1 MTLKKI
7 CILGGTG
14 FVGRHLARGLARQG
28 YQIKILSRR
37 REDARSILVLPSV
50 TVVPGNVYNSDFL
63 QRQFHDHDVVI
74 NLVGV
79 LHDSRRSNRG
89 FEDAHIK
96 LPKMVVEACRNAGVP
111 RLLHMSALQ
120 ADADGASEY
129 LKSRGRGEAAVFA
142 DAGRDIAV
150 TAFRPS
156 IIFGPDDSFTNV
168 FAKLL
173 RTVPVFNVL
182 VCPNAKFQPIYVKD
196 VAAAFT
202 QSLNDPATIGQRYD
216 LVGPQV
222 HTMRDIVEFIDGVL
236 GTRRKMIPV
245 GPGLARIM
253 AFFMQ
258 FAPGKP
264 LTPDNVRSMSVDN
277 VSDQS
282 FESTFGYAPASLPDK
297 LPEWLATGRDPL
309 DEFRSRPRRGRLPQ

>member
-1 MTLKKI
+1 MTTKKI

-14 FVGRHLARGLARQG
+14 FVGRHLARRLAEDG
-28 YQIKILSRR
+28 HQIKILSRR
-37 REDARSILVLPSV
+37 REDARSILVIPSL
-50 TVVPGNVYNSDFL
+50 TVVPGNVYDGDFL
-63 QRQFHDHDVVI
+63 ARQFHDHDVVI

-89 FEDAHIK
+89 FEDVHVKFPA
-96 LPKMVVEACRNAGVP
+96 LTVEACRRAGVP

-120 ADADGASEY
+120 ADPDGPSEY
-129 LKSRGRGEAAVFA
+129 LKSRGRGEAKVFA
-142 DAGRDIAV
+142 DAGNDIAV

-156 IIFGPDDSFTNV
+156 IIFGPDDAFTNV

-182 VCPNAKFQPIYVKD
+182 VCPKAKFQPIYVKD
-196 VAAAFT
+196 VATAFAHT
-202 QSLNDPATIGQRYD
+202 LSDPSTIGKRYD

-222 HTMRDIVEFIDGVL
+222 HTMRDIVEFIDGVI
-236 GTRRKMIPV
+236 GTNRKMIPV
-245 GPGLARIM
+245 GPGLAKIM

-277 VSDQS
+277 VSNES
-282 FESTFGYAPASLPDK
+282 FEGLFGYPPASLADT
-297 LPEWLATGRDPL
+297 LPGWLAAGRDRL
-309 DEFRSRPRRGRLPQ
+309 DEFRSRPRRGRLPK